1 MNRIV
6 PLDSI
11 HGPRSSAVAPDV
23 HEFITYGLAHRPNFV
38 ERRLRP
44 GEGRTKIAFLSFS
57 SGTTGKP
64 KVCNLLCERSSV
76 MFCHWQAVEIPH
88 YAPIANIIQMAAW
101 WKVNDDN
108 IPWENRK
115 IRPADVALAG
125 EAHFLVLRVNVK
137 LMHPTRSVT
146 LLS

>member
-1 MNRIV
+1 
-6 PLDSI
+6 
-11 HGPRSSAVAPDV
+11 
-23 HEFITYGLAHRPNFV
+23 
-38 ERRLRP
+38 
-44 GEGRTKIAFLSFS
+44 
-57 SGTTGKP
+57 
-64 KVCNLLCERSSV
+64 